1 MSKIDARLNELNIQ
15 LPTPN
20 APVAN
25 YVPYVLTG
33 NQVFISGQVTM
44 APDGLKFVGKL
55 GLDMSLEDGKA
66 AAKLCAI
73 NLLAQ
78 LKAACGGDLDR
89 VRRCVKLGVF
99 VNAPPDFTQHP
110 EVGNG
115 ASDLVVAVLGDAGRH
130 ARAATGAGSLPR
142 GVAVE
147 VDGVFEIAG
156 AYALRM
162 VSPGSIPPPGTAAP
176 IRRGEA
182 IPIRSSG
189 LNSSRPW
196 KHPAPPALAPAGNP
210 RILCWRKM
218 APSGASFPLI

>member
-1 MSKIDARLNELNIQ
+1 MSKIDARLKELNIE

-33 NQVFISGQVTM
+33 KQVFISGQVTM

-55 GLDMSLEDGKA
+55 GQDISLEDGKA
-66 AAKLCAI
+66 AARLCAI

-99 VNAPPDFTQHP
+99 VNAAPDFTQHP

-115 ASDLVVAVLGDAGRH
+115 ASDLIVAVLGDAGRH

-147 VDGVFEIAG
+147 VDGVFEIA
-156 AYALRM
+156 
-162 VSPGSIPPPGTAAP
+162 
-176 IRRGEA
+176 
-182 IPIRSSG
+182 
-189 LNSSRPW
+189 
-196 KHPAPPALAPAGNP
+196 
-210 RILCWRKM
+210 
-218 APSGASFPLI
+218 